1 MMVHIGLENFI
12 HAEDIVAIIKPDSS
26 PAKKLRWNAEDTQML
41 INATGGRKPRS
52 LIVMKSNHLIL
63 SALQTTTMK
72 ERIVNQKMK
81 LVE

>member
-1 MMVHIGLENFI
+1 MMVPIGLENFI
-12 HAEDIVAIIKPDSS
+12 RADDIVAVIKPDSS
-26 PAKKLRWNAEDTQML
+26 SAKKLRRNAEDTQML
-41 INATGGRKPRS
+41 INATGGRKSRS
-52 LIVMKSNHLIL
+52 LIVMKSNHVIL